1 MDIQRIDDY
10 AGLRREVE
18 LGLTLAPTRASAV
31 AAAKSIAAYLD
42 ADPRVT
48 VRLAGIGS
56 DDSRILITLAVTL
69 GTVDEIK
76 VADARS
82 RAAVLLV
89 QRIVDELAS
98 YDPAFSTL
106 PAPAS
111 FEARA
116 AALAVASGA
125 ASVSSTVERLVAIG

>member
-1 MDIQRIDDY
+1 M
-10 AGLRREVE
+10 
-18 LGLTLAPTRASAV
+18 
-31 AAAKSIAAYLD
+31 
-42 ADPRVT
+42 
-48 VRLAGIGS
+48 
-56 DDSRILITLAVTL
+56 
-69 GTVDEIK
+69 
-76 VADARS
+76 
-82 RAAVLLV
+82 LLV

-116 AALAVASGA
+116 AALAAASGA